1 MEKRVRRSDP
11 TKERYWR
18 GVVRGQE
25 GSGQSVRE
33 YCREAGVKEAAFSWW
48 RRELARRG
56 SGRKM
61 VRQRT
66 RTGTPQS
73 GTTSGRKTV
82 ARRASGK
89 GSTFLPVRVCTDRT
103 GAVPTD
109 RAAGVDIHLGD
120 GRMVRV
126 GPGVDRQTLVD
137 VLAALEVRS
146 C

>member
-1 MEKRVRRSDP
+1 MAKRVRRSDP
-11 TKERYWR
+11 AKERYWR
-18 GVVRGQE
+18 GVVRGHR

-33 YCREAGVKEAAFSWW
+33 YCHEAGVKEAAFYWW

-56 SGRKM
+56 SERKA
-61 VRQRT
+61 VRQDT
-66 RTGTPQS
+66 STGTPRM

-82 ARRASGK
+82 TRRASGK
-89 GSTFLPVRVCTDRT
+89 GAAFLPVHVRADRSPY
-103 GAVPTD
+103 APTD
-109 RAAGVDIHLGD
+109 RAAGVEIHLGD